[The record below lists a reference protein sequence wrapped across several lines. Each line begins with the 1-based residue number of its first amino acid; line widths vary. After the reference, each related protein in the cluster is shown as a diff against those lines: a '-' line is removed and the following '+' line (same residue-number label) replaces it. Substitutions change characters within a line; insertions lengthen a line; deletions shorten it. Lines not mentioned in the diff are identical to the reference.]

1 MLRDRIAQ
9 QLSDQLGQLFSTLTG
24 SDAGEER
31 NELQKSVHSIVQ
43 NVLEKLDLVTR
54 EEFDAQRQVLQ
65 KAQRKVDEL
74 EQQLQQISDGLDG

>member
-9 QLSDQLGQLFSTLTG
+9 QLSDQLGQLFNSLANRE
-24 SDAGEER
+24 DGEEP

-43 NVLEKLDLVTR
+43 NVFEKLDLVTR
-54 EEFDAQRQVLQ
+54 EEFDAQQAVLE

-74 EQQLQQISDGLDG
+74 EVELEKISNSLSE